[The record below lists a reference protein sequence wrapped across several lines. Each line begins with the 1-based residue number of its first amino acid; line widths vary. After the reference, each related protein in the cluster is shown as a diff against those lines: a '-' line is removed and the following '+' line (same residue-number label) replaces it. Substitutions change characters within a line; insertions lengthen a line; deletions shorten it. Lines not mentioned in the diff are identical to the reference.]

1 MRKKPVYIYS
11 LIYELS
17 KNSRSKKK
25 AISRKLKISP
35 QLVGYS
41 TEKLKSTKQITG
53 FTVQIDPAKFGLIN
67 VALFFV
73 FTTFEKEKR
82 EAILSYINKSDY
94 VVLAEEMGN
103 GADLF
108 VEYSV
113 PNLSFFNKKHMEFM
127 GKFHK
132 EIQVLAVYP
141 IIVKHN
147 LSKKFLHPRSKERIH
162 KIISGD
168 RLLFKLQS
176 NEKKIIEQLIR
187 NPKATILDI
196 SKQTDLNVRT
206 IMRIKKKLEQQQII
220 MGYSVILNKPM
231 IGIKACMV
239 LINLKHMMPKDLNRI
254 VSFTMIV
261 PEITWVI
268 KILGRY
274 SFLIQIETLKEYKT
288 VVDLLRNQ
296 FKFHDYKVFEMAG
309 TIKSTYL
316 PPSLVHRVM
325 W

>member
-1 MRKKPVYIYS
+1 MRKKPVYIYH

-17 KNSRSKKK
+17 KNSRSNKKT
-25 AISRKLKISP
+25 ISKKLKRSP

-41 TEKLKSTKQITG
+41 IEKLKSTKQITG
-53 FTVQIDPAKFGLIN
+53 FTVQIDPSKFGLIN

-108 VEYSV
+108 IEYSV

-132 EIQVLAVYP
+132 EIQVLGVYP

-147 LSKKFLHPRSKERIH
+147 LSKKFLHPKSKERIH

-220 MGYSVILNKPM
+220 MGYSVILNRPM

-239 LINLKHMMPKDLNRI
+239 LINLEHMKPKDFNRI
-254 VSFTMIV
+254 VSFAMTV

-296 FKFHDYKVFEMAG
+296 FKFHDYKVFEMAR

-316 PPSLVHRVM
+316 PPTLVHRVM